1 MQILKERSTMQIL
14 TLGAGFTQPTTIE
27 YTGTGDCKAIARWS
41 CPPLQSADLPIGV
54 VAFHKNGID
63 RVEFSA
69 NNGSVVVV
77 TKPSK
82 NPHTNVWEY
91 FVWVN
96 QDDVVSGQLVEVRAT
111 IYPTDGIPRVLQG
124 SLDGICNDT
133 PKRLSFRDGHHS
145 IFVTKNEVRAT
156 AWVAVDG
163 NDTKGTGTITNPYA
177 TIQKAAS
184 KLHTQNANNAS
195 NCKIFLKAGEHS
207 IGGAT
212 PNPITSY
219 GWLTIE
225 SGSDFSKDN
234 VSIINCTPA
243 GLRTKFLRFHNVKF
257 DGTTTGFNG
266 IRTNNMM
273 DSYLWV
279 DRCDLTTSYPTVNP
293 NQVGGLATNGW
304 MGVYATESC
313 AYDTGFSYRP
323 AQLVRNCVARNIG
336 ETPIGG
342 DATVINF
349 TCDNYI
355 RFEMDHADMI
365 HWFWNT
371 PEPRENRIIYGL
383 NANRFSCQSIYTE
396 PLLTGAQR
404 LDNLAIVNYHH
415 SKGNIDAAGS
425 WITMDFNHLLLWNMQ
440 LPDQVLRIKDTDLSR
455 STDGILQG
463 TNLDVRNCIFF
474 ALIGDLEGVLG
485 SGTYKH
491 IHLLSQIFGFKVPVG
506 EDITKNWEMG
516 NLSVFVDAANANFKV
531 RSDSAASDRV
541 PLPDA
546 LTVDRLD
553 GDISTAGVNLGTL
566 LSNWG
571 TSVPE
576 SDLNKDGVVDAKDL
590 SILISTPTQLPLG
603 AFI

>member
-1 MQILKERSTMQIL
+1 MSLLSIGT
-14 TLGAGFTQPTTIE
+14 GFTAQTTVE
-27 YTGTGDCKAIARWS
+27 YTGTSDCKAIARWS
-41 CPPLQSADLPIGV
+41 CPPLQSADLSIGV

-69 NNGSVVVV
+69 NNGQVIQVF
-77 TKPSK
+77 TPSK
-82 NPHTNVWEY
+82 NPSTGVSEY
-91 FVWVN
+91 FVYVDPTN
-96 QDDVVSGQLVEVRAT
+96 MVSGQLVEVRAT

-163 NDTKGTGTITNPYA
+163 NDTTGTGTITNPYA
-177 TIQKAAS
+177 TIQKAAA

-225 SGSDFSKDN
+225 SGSGFSKDN

-304 MGVYATESC
+304 MGVYATESH
-313 AYDTGFSYRP
+313 AYDTGFSFRA

-425 WITMDFNHLLLWNMQ
+425 WITMDFNHLLLWNVQ
-440 LPDQVLRIKDTDLSR
+440 IPDQVFRITSANSSR
-455 STDGILQG
+455 SSDGIFTG
-463 TNLDVRNCIFF
+463 TNLDVRNCIFKS
-474 ALIGDLEGVLG
+474 LHGDLNGVLG
-485 SGTYKH
+485 AGTWKH
-491 IHLLSQIFGFKVPVG
+491 IHLLEPVYGYRVPVG

-516 NLSVFVDAANANFKV
+516 NLSVFVDAPNANFKV
-531 RSDSAASDRV
+531 RSDSAASNRV
-541 PLPDA
+541 PLSEA

-553 GDISTAGVNLGTL
+553 GDISTTGANLGTL

-571 TSVPE
+571 TSAPE